1 MLDKFRRNLTL
12 KYLTITSGFVLLIQ
26 VLFGMGSIYWTSRS
40 QLKQLQTKAINEA
53 KFLSAVTPEALLDL
67 DFLNL
72 ERLMKQTNVD
82 DSIVYT
88 VVVNKEQKAVTRFLA
103 TNKTVIAEVLKN
115 QGEEKVTHQNILP
128 LVEQLANQPQI
139 QEIRQP
145 IISSDQVLG
154 EIYLGYSTALIE
166 EQIRKDFL
174 IMLGISIMVS
184 SLLASLNFLLFRR
197 FVRSPIDS
205 LNKFARELSEGNL
218 EQRITKF
225 DTDEFGNVIKAFN
238 QMAEQ
243 LQETLQGLTEVR
255 DEALA
260 ANQAKSDFLAA
271 MSHEIRT
278 PMNAV
283 MGMSSLLMD
292 TPLSEEQSK
301 FAKTIR
307 YSSENLLQI
316 INEIL
321 DFSKIESNRLELEVY
336 PFDLHRC
343 IYEAISVVGIEASK
357 KNLKLEYQI
366 ENKTPQYIEGDATR
380 IRQILLNLLSNAI
393 KFTNLGSV
401 TLTCNLIEE
410 NSQQMIEISIKDT
423 GIGISPE
430 QQSRIF
436 QPFAQADNSVTRR
449 YGGTGLGLV
458 ICQRICELMK
468 GNISVVSEV
477 GLGSKFTV
485 TIPYSPVES
494 EDVIDLPDEDFDLE
508 LDFEINE
515 QETLQP
521 REVPLRILLAED
533 IASNCQVASF
543 MFARLGYGL
552 DIVGNGQEVLEA
564 LERQQYDVVFMDWN
578 MPEMDGIT
586 ATKKIRQ
593 KYGNTE
599 IPWIVAMTAHA
610 MPDHRQTCFDAGMND
625 FVAKPIDCNSIAK
638 ALLKCPAVHNPI
650 DSSQNVSENNEIEM
664 STSQSEENN
673 TTSDQFD
680 STSLEPNIT
689 SNSEAVIDHGKWEE
703 LIAIAGSENLHM
715 MNEVV
720 ENFLKNSQKY
730 IEELEKAIVKKSLE
744 ELHSAAHSLKGSS
757 QTLGAFSF
765 SQECINLE
773 EKAQQLDWESA
784 ENLLPNLKDSYNLV
798 ANELRQKCQALF
810 SNLSS
815 G

>member
-26 VLFGMGSIYWTSRS
+26 ILFGMGSIYWTSRS

-72 ERLMKQTNVD
+72 ERLMRQTNVD

-103 TNKTVIAEVLKN
+103 TNKPVIAEVLNN
-115 QGEEKVTHQNILP
+115 QGVEKVTHQNILL

-218 EQRITKF
+218 EKRITKF

-292 TPLSEEQSK
+292 TQLSEEQSK

-321 DFSKIESNRLELEVY
+321 DFSKIEANRLELEVY
-336 PFDLHRC
+336 PFNLHRC

-410 NSQQMIEISIKDT
+410 NTPPMIEISIKDT

-494 EDVIDLPDEDFDLE
+494 EELIDLPDEDFDLE

-552 DIVGNGQEVLEA
+552 DIVGNGKEVLEA
-564 LERQQYDVVFMDWN
+564 LERQQYDVVFKDWN

-593 KYGNTE
+593 KYGNPE
-599 IPWIVAMTAHA
+599 KPWIVAMTAHA

-638 ALLKCPAVHNPI
+638 ALLKCPAVNNPQDYSQI
-650 DSSQNVSENNEIEM
+650 SSENHGVEMSASQSVDNNKTSEQLDSSSGESI
-664 STSQSEENN
+664 
-673 TTSDQFD
+673 
-680 STSLEPNIT
+680 IA
-689 SNSEAVIDHGKWEE
+689 SNAQTVIDHGKWEE
-703 LIAIAGSENLHM
+703 LIAIAGSENLYM

-773 EKAQQLDWESA
+773 DKAQQLDWESA
-784 ENLLPNLKDSYNLV
+784 ENLLPNLKDSYALV
-798 ANELRQKCQALF
+798 ANELRQKCQAL
-810 SNLSS
+810 LSS
-815 G
+815 ST